1 LIGKLIRHNG
11 RVTFEPGGPLAR
23 RQAQQAR
30 RPSRRPWLFGILIV
44 VILLLVAGNGGRS
57 WWAQRV
63 GDLTSRSRGA
73 DFAIGLVVGLL
84 PVLGVAAAAL
94 SRHRRRVLRMF
105 VAGAVG
111 FIVTDLLAPS
121 LWKAITND
129 SAATTPFEKHAPG
142 YLPGVYVGIGIWF
155 VLLIVAYVR
164 ARRAWRARFSQY
176 GASPY
181 GKSKA

>member
-1 LIGKLIRHNG
+1 M
-11 RVTFEPGGPLAR
+11 TFEPGGPLAR

-30 RPSRRPWLFGILIV
+30 RPARRPWLLGILVV

-63 GDLTSRSRGA
+63 GDLTSQSRWG

-84 PVLGVAAAAL
+84 PVLCVAVAAL

-121 LWKAITND
+121 LWKAITHN
-129 SAATTPFEKHAPG
+129 SAAVRPFEKHAPG
-142 YLPGVYVGIGIWF
+142 YLPGVYVGIGVWF
-155 VLLIVAYVR
+155 VLLFVAYLR
-164 ARRAWRARFSQY
+164 ARRGWRARFSRY
-176 GASPY
+176 GGTSY
-181 GKSKA
+181 GK